1 MKYTRILSCSLALF
15 FALLSTSYTLNAADY
30 FVTNRK
36 RVEDITKT
44 ILSEIEKQ
52 QKEFEKK
59 LTEQNSASNP
69 ADPYGMPPGM
79 GPGMGPGMAPG
90 MGPGMAPGMGPDA
103 AKPDAPKVERFSLD
117 KEAIKKALRAKYRY
131 DFDGSVNASASGT
144 VDTRSELEIREDII
158 NELVNSG
165 EIRPESELLQEDQ
178 AKCDAD
184 YPLYKPGEMVDIA
197 IDLGNTVRRFNGAFK
212 RISPSPV
219 WSAGGWLTDAKL
231 SGGAIVDMHIH
242 DIDYML
248 QVFGVPKKTS
258 SVKNTLGEKNSYIA
272 TVCDYGDFAVSVEG
286 TWFLPPS
293 YPFNIYYR
301 VAFER
306 GAAEY
311 DRGVLTLYTE
321 DGAHRP
327 DLAKSG
333 ATLGGTGGNIAE
345 VSGYVNE
352 LRYFTDR
359 IRLGA
364 PIEEATLESASRS
377 LSFVLDELKACE
389 E

>member
-1 MKYTRILSCSLALF
+1 MSEIKIGILGCSYMGRMHAECYRATEGVRIAAVADTSREAATALGEKHGAKIYTDAKRLIEECELDAIDICLPTFLHKEYALLAMGKVKYVFIEKPLALNMQECGELIE
-15 FALLSTSYTLNAADY
+15 AQ
-30 FVTNRK
+30 RK
-36 RVEDITKT
+36 YGTCVQVGQVIRFWDEYVYLRELIESGRLGRV
-44 ILSEIEKQ
+44 
-52 QKEFEKK
+52 
-59 LTEQNSASNP
+59 
-69 ADPYGMPPGM
+69 
-79 GPGMGPGMAPG
+79 
-90 MGPGMAPGMGPDA
+90 
-103 AKPDAPKVERFSLD
+103 
-117 KEAIKKALRAKYRY
+117 
-131 DFDGSVNASASGT
+131 VNAS
-144 VDTRSELEIREDII
+144 
-158 NELVNSG
+158 
-165 EIRPESELLQEDQ
+165 
-178 AKCDAD
+178 
-184 YPLYKPGEMVDIA
+184 
-197 IDLGNTVRRFNGAFK
+197 FK

-248 QVFGVPKKTS
+248 QVFGEPKKTS

-293 YPFNIYYR
+293 YPFNMYYR

-311 DRGVLTLYTE
+311 DRGVLTVYTE

-364 PIEEATLESASRS
+364 PIEEATLESAARS
-377 LSFVLDELKACE
+377 LAFVLDELKGCE
-389 E
+389 KIQKNGEEL

>member
-1 MKYTRILSCSLALF
+1 MCISFLWHGGW
-15 FALLSTSYTLNAADY
+15 
-30 FVTNRK
+30 
-36 RVEDITKT
+36 KT

-158 NELVNSG
+158 HELVNSG

-212 RISPSPV
+212 RISPFRIQI
-219 WSAGGWLTDAKL
+219 GRHMLTLSDLPKAVQARFDEKL
-231 SGGAIVDMHIH
+231 NKEMRE
-242 DIDYML
+242 DYMRRRPITTKYML
-248 QVFGVPKKTS
+248 DVQT
-258 SVKNTLGEKNSYIA
+258 
-272 TVCDYGDFAVSVEG
+272 
-286 TWFLPPS
+286 
-293 YPFNIYYR
+293 R
-301 VAFER
+301 VADECKKQVEAQMKKNLGR
-306 GAAEY
+306 GWVYINDAWK
-311 DRGVLTLYTE
+311 LPE
-321 DGAHRP
+321 DML
-327 DLAKSG
+327 D
-333 ATLGGTGGNIAE
+333 
-345 VSGYVNE
+345 
-352 LRYFTDR
+352 D
-359 IRLGA
+359 
-364 PIEEATLESASRS
+364 
-377 LSFVLDELKACE
+377 VLDFRKRAHKQQFTAPQLNQGWALPGN
-389 E
+389 